1 MSARPSAGPALP
13 SGVILHAA
21 DTSEA
26 TLRAA
31 ADYIAARLDTA
42 RAVALTGGRTARA
55 LYQILAQ
62 HPHAARWK
70 DVHWFWGDDRFVPL
84 EHADSNAGM
93 TVATLLGPIGA
104 AHIHPIA
111 AGAASAQDAASDYA
125 ATLQAF
131 YGDTKLD
138 PAKPLFDLVLLVPGP
153 DGHIASLLPLDV
165 ALQEKNNWTAAVEGR
180 DHPRVTL
187 TYPVLESARAV
198 VVVAGGAPRR
208 DMLQG
213 WFGGDATL
221 PVTGLKPASGIHLFA
236 DADALGQPEAVA

>member
-1 MSARPSAGPALP
+1 MAVLP
-13 SGVILHAA
+13 PGVTLHAA
-21 DTSEA
+21 DTSEE

-31 ADYIAARLDTA
+31 ADHIAAHLDTA
-42 RAVALTGGRTARA
+42 RAVALTGGRTASA

-104 AHIHPIA
+104 AHMHPIA
-111 AGAASAQDAASDYA
+111 AGAASAPDAACDYA
-125 ATLQAF
+125 ATLQDF
-131 YGDTKLD
+131 YGETRLD
-138 PAKPLFDLVLLVPGP
+138 PGKPLFDLVLLVPGP
-153 DGHIASLLPLDV
+153 DGHIASLLPQGA
-165 ALQEKNNWTAAVEGR
+165 ALKEKANWAAAVEGR

-187 TYPVLESARAV
+187 TYPVLESAREV
-198 VVVAGGAPRR
+198 VMIAAGAPRR

-213 WFGGDATL
+213 WFGGDNAL
-221 PVTGLKPASGIHLFA
+221 PVTGLKPACGIHLFA

>member
-1 MSARPSAGPALP
+1 MAALP
-13 SGVILHAA
+13 PGVALHAA
-21 DTSEA
+21 DTSEE
-26 TLRAA
+26 TLRAT
-31 ADYIAARLDTA
+31 ADHIAARLDTA
-42 RAVALTGGRTARA
+42 RAVALTGGRTAKA

-62 HPHAARWK
+62 HPHATRWK

-84 EHADSNAGM
+84 AHADSNAGM
-93 TVATLLGPIGA
+93 TVTTLLGPIGA
-104 AHIHPIA
+104 AHNHPIA
-111 AGAASAQDAASDYA
+111 AGAASAQDAAGDYA
-125 ATLQAF
+125 RALQAF

-153 DGHIASLLPLDV
+153 DGHIASLLPQDAALD
-165 ALQEKNNWTAAVEGR
+165 EKTNWTAAVAGR

-198 VVVAGGAPRR
+198 VMVAAGAPRR

-213 WFGGDATL
+213 WFAGDATL
-221 PVTGLKPASGIHLFA
+221 PVTGLKPACGIHLFA